1 MKMQVGTYVGQP
13 PAHNQ
18 KQDQRRDQPEGEP
31 AVRDL
36 QRMDGIPE
44 ITAAEQFGCEGTAG
58 KEQRCGNGE
67 EKRAD
72 THVAH
77 QRADKGKALE

>member
-1 MKMQVGTYVGQP
+1 MS
-13 PAHNQ
+13 
-18 KQDQRRDQPEGEP
+18 
-31 AVRDL
+31 DL
-36 QRMDGIPE
+36 QRMDWIPE

-72 THVAH
+72 IHFAN
-77 QRADKGKALE
+77 RLLDKGSLLERSQFNGLLVLVDEKVIPLSQRRNQHPA